1 MRFGEWVEGQIRK
14 GLPIFLSIG
23 IEMNQPH
30 KHKDVIIA
38 WANGAQIQYQT
49 EGSETWDDIKEPAW
63 TEYAQYRVKPE
74 PKKSFHTFRI
84 GVAAYGAENVYTITA
99 DNEEEERQ
107 LQADPK
113 FIGWI
118 SDWETFFL

>member
-1 MRFGEWVEGQIRK
+1 MH
-14 GLPIFLSIG
+14 
-23 IEMNQPH
+23 QPH

-38 WANGAQIQYQT
+38 WANGAQIQFQT
-49 EGSETWDDIKEPAW
+49 EGSETWNDIKVPAW
-63 TEYAQYRVKPE
+63 TEYVQYRVKPE
-74 PKKSFHTFRI
+74 PKESVHTFRI

-107 LQADPK
+107 LQADPD

-118 SDWETFFL
+118 SDWEPLLLIKEEE